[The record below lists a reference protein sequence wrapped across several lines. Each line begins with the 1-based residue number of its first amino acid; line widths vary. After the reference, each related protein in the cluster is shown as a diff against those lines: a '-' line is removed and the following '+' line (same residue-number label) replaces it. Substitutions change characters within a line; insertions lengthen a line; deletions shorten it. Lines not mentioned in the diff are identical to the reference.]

1 MWTCLKIKK
10 VKNYFILH
18 RTFEKKIRQK
28 TTQSK
33 KKIYNL
39 KTKNFLYDKGNEIQK
54 ETYLITLIL

>member
-1 MWTCLKIKK
+1 MNLLKNKKIKK
-10 VKNYFILH
+10 LLILH
-18 RTFEKKIRQK
+18 RTSEKKSVKKQHK
-28 TTQSK
+28 AK